1 MAQKA
6 KLDRYAQLL
15 AALYGHGPT
24 TRAALSDLLDW
35 SQASV
40 NRLVGELR
48 DLRLIV
54 EAGDAQVNARGRPS
68 DILGLNP
75 EHGAALGLEFGAGVL
90 RWALLDAVGGLVDHG
105 EAEAVPF
112 RPELATLDA
121 LVRSVRKALGSRGH
135 AWEGVMALTVAF
147 HDVVTADGHWVTWE
161 RGSLAP
167 GSFTPLEPLPVRRA
181 LQEKLKKLV
190 LVEDYSRALAEAE
203 HRFGESRGVVDA
215 IYLFV
220 SHYGVGSGIFANN
233 HLLKPSSGVCGEVGH
248 VVVDEGGAPCV
259 CGNRGCLC
267 TVATGAA
274 VVRRLGGRSAS
285 VPGDITFEHVCA
297 RAQQGDARAQE
308 VLLETAHYVARA
320 LGNTINIT
328 GTPNVVIGGPLKH
341 AGQTFLDDLTGAL
354 RTRVMPVLAGDLSVS
369 YASLPPYGGA
379 FGAALQALDAYWQ
392 DAGFLDRTKA
402 SLTATPTP
410 TV

>member
-15 AALYGHGPT
+15 ATLYKHGPT

-35 SQASV
+35 SQPSV

-48 DLRLIV
+48 DSNLIV
-54 EAGDAQVNARGRPS
+54 EADDAQANGRGRPS
-68 DILGLNP
+68 DVLGINP
-75 EHGAALGLEFGAGVL
+75 EHGTALGVEFGDGVL
-90 RWALLDAVGGLVDHG
+90 RWALLDAVGNLMDHG

-112 RPELATLDA
+112 RPELAVLNA
-121 LVRSVRKALGSRGH
+121 LVRSVRTALERRAH
-135 AWEGVMALTVAF
+135 AWKRVVALTVAF

-161 RGSLAP
+161 P
-167 GSFTPLEPLPVRRA
+167 GSFVPLEPLPVRRA
-181 LQEKLKKLV
+181 LQTRIRKLV

-203 HRFGESRGVVDA
+203 HRFGKSRGVVDA
-215 IYLFV
+215 IYLFI
-220 SHYGVGSGIFANN
+220 SNHGVGSGIFTNN

-248 VVVDEGGAPCV
+248 VVVDEGGARCV

-274 VVRRLGGRSAS
+274 VVRRLGARSS
-285 VPGDITFEHVCA
+285 SMNFGDTTFERVCE

-320 LGNTINIT
+320 LGSTINIT

-341 AGQTFLDDLTGAL
+341 AGQAFLDDLTSAL
-354 RTRVMPVLAGDLSVS
+354 RGRVMPVLAGDVNAS

-392 DAGFLDRTKA
+392 DAGFLNRTRA
-402 SLTATPTP
+402 SLTAPP
-410 TV
+410 VPAV